1 MLKFSDLPSLFKAA
15 FFCYGENGR
24 CGLPLFFLSPPGE
37 SKTSQARA
45 YAKAAGVW
53 FGSLEGARLDAVD
66 VAGLPQFTT
75 DGNAYRFVP
84 PAILRDAAKGPGLL
98 LLDELTRAT
107 PAVQASF
114 LTLLLE
120 GRTEG
125 VQLDDACRIW
135 GAANPAGQVGGVDL
149 DPANGS
155 RLLWVQWPSMTAE
168 DWTRYLLG
176 ADNVTGAAATAPVDY
191 AAEMQRLQ
199 ELWPAAVGRARAL
212 VAGFLSAQ
220 GSRLRETAPE
230 EGRAWANPRTW
241 SMATRALAATILH
254 DSPHNV
260 AHTLVG
266 GCIGEG
272 NATALLTWIR
282 QQDLPAARDVLSGK
296 VKLPL
301 DANRIDRT
309 LAVLTECA
317 AVAEVQQA
325 EKLWDLV
332 SEAAAVSVEVAIVG
346 MRAVRA
352 RGDAFRS
359 GNNQGYR
366 RIMTNPQLMKIAATM
381 QEIGGR

>member
-1 MLKFSDLPSLFKAA
+1 
-15 FFCYGENGR
+15 
-24 CGLPLFFLSPPGE
+24 
-37 SKTSQARA
+37 
-45 YAKAAGVW
+45 
-53 FGSLEGARLDAVD
+53 
-66 VAGLPQFTT
+66 
-75 DGNAYRFVP
+75 
-84 PAILRDAAKGPGLL
+84 
-98 LLDELTRAT
+98 
-107 PAVQASF
+107 
-114 LTLLLE
+114 
-120 GRTEG
+120 
-125 VQLDDACRIW
+125 
-135 GAANPAGQVGGVDL
+135 
-149 DPANGS
+149 
-155 RLLWVQWPSMTAE
+155 
-168 DWTRYLLG
+168 
-176 ADNVTGAAATAPVDY
+176 VDY
-191 AAEMQRLQ
+191 AAEMQRLV
-199 ELWPAAVGRARAL
+199 EIWPAAVGRARAL

-254 DSPHNV
+254 DSPHTV

-282 QQDLPAARDVLSGK
+282 QQDLPAARDVLTGK

-301 DANRIDRT
+301 DHNRIDRT

-332 SEAAAVSVEVAIVG
+332 SEAATVSVEVAIVG